1 MVYQLFQNY
10 ANIEKFQN
18 QEEEELIEYYQ
29 ENNEEVIEYQTIITK
44 KLREVQEEVNKAI
57 NSGDY
62 NTGDDVEVLLTELAA
77 SIKETISKIEGA
89 NQKNEDYLSNHT
101 EEIEGIETE
110 YNKLKKMGVFEQ
122 KESFTGNTKDDEVDD
137 EGNDD
142 EGNDDEEA
150 DDEGND
156 EEGSDSNENDNFV
169 DTDDNSEVVE
179 GFQGN
184 NNNIIEY
191 NTGMGKI
198 LSLDLLLRSVL
209 YACLF
214 FILAHPDTL
223 KMVGKL
229 LKGVSKANLLYVH
242 MLVFA
247 VVYYVLNL
255 FI

>member
-1 MVYQLFQNY
+1 MVYQLFQNF

-18 QEEEELIEYYQ
+18 TEEEVIEYYQ
-29 ENNEEVIEYQTIITK
+29 ENNGENGTEEEVIEYQTEIPD
-44 KLREVQEEVNKAI
+44 KLSAIQEEVENLVKNIDSSTDPNA
-57 NSGDY
+57 
-62 NTGDDVEVLLTELAA
+62 EVLLNELSV
-77 SIKETISKIEGA
+77 SIKDLITKIED
-89 NQKNEDYLSNHT
+89 KELSKK
-101 EEIEGIETE
+101 EIEEGLLQIESLYHTVS
-110 YNKLKKMGVFEQ
+110 G
-122 KESFTGNTKDDEVDD
+122 KETFNGEGDDDV
-137 EGNDD
+137 DD

-247 VVYYVLNL
+247 LVYYVLNL

>member
-1 MVYQLFQNY
+1 MVYQLFQNF

-18 QEEEELIEYYQ
+18 TEEEVIEYYQ
-29 ENNEEVIEYQTIITK
+29 ENNGENGTEEEVIEYQTTIPD
-44 KLREVQEEVNKAI
+44 KLSALQEEVENLVKNIDSSTDPNA
-57 NSGDY
+57 
-62 NTGDDVEVLLTELAA
+62 EVLLNELSV
-77 SIKETISKIEGA
+77 SIKDLITKIED
-89 NQKNEDYLSNHT
+89 KELSKK
-101 EEIEGIETE
+101 EIEEGLLQIESLYHTVS
-110 YNKLKKMGVFEQ
+110 G
-122 KESFTGNTKDDEVDD
+122 KETFNGDDDDRGDDDDDVDD
-137 EGNDD
+137 EGND
-142 EGNDDEEA
+142 EEEA

>member
-1 MVYQLFQNY
+1 MVYQLFQNF

-18 QEEEELIEYYQ
+18 TEEEVIEYYQ
-29 ENNEEVIEYQTIITK
+29 ENNGENGTEEEVIEYQTTIPD
-44 KLREVQEEVNKAI
+44 KLSALQEEVENLVKNIDSSTDPNA
-57 NSGDY
+57 
-62 NTGDDVEVLLTELAA
+62 EVLLNELSI
-77 SIKETISKIEGA
+77 SIKVLITKIED
-89 NQKNEDYLSNHT
+89 KELSKKKI
-101 EEIEGIETE
+101 EEGLLQIESLYDTVSGKETFNGE
-110 YNKLKKMGVFEQ
+110 G
-122 KESFTGNTKDDEVDD
+122 DDRGDD
-137 EGNDD
+137 DVDD

-198 LSLDLLLRSVL
+198 LSIDLLLRSVL

>member
-1 MVYQLFQNY
+1 MVYQLFQNF
-10 ANIEKFQN
+10 ANVEKFQN
-18 QEEEELIEYYQ
+18 PEEEIIEYYQ
-29 ENNEEVIEYQTIITK
+29 ENNGEVEEEIIEYQTEVSD
-44 KLREVQEEVNKAI
+44 KLRKMQKEVSNLVKNMDSTLSNEVKVLLSELSVSIKDLLDKIENKELNREETDKELSSVESLLETIKGMI
-57 NSGDY
+57 NGEKE
-62 NTGDDVEVLLTELAA
+62 TFAGDD
-77 SIKETISKIEGA
+77 
-89 NQKNEDYLSNHT
+89 
-101 EEIEGIETE
+101 
-110 YNKLKKMGVFEQ
+110 
-122 KESFTGNTKDDEVDD
+122 DEADD
-137 EGNDD
+137 EGADD
-142 EGNDDEEA
+142 EGA

-156 EEGSDSNENDNFV
+156 EEGSDGNEDDNFV

-191 NTGMGKI
+191 NTGMRKMF
-198 LSLDLLLRSVL
+198 SLDLVLRSVL

-214 FILAHPDTL
+214 FILSHPDTF

-229 LKGVSKANLLYVH
+229 LKKVSKANLIYVH

>member
-1 MVYQLFQNY
+1 MVYQLFQNF

-18 QEEEELIEYYQ
+18 TEEEVIEYYQ
-29 ENNEEVIEYQTIITK
+29 ENNGENGTEEGVIEYQTEIPDKLSALQKEVENLVKNIDSSTDPNAEVLLNELSVSIKDLITK
-44 KLREVQEEVNKAI
+44 IEDKELSKKEIEEGLLQIESLYHTV
-57 NSGDY
+57 SGKETF
-62 NTGDDVEVLLTELAA
+62 NGEGDDV
-77 SIKETISKIEGA
+77 
-89 NQKNEDYLSNHT
+89 
-101 EEIEGIETE
+101 
-110 YNKLKKMGVFEQ
+110 
-122 KESFTGNTKDDEVDD
+122 
-137 EGNDD
+137 DD

-150 DDEGND
+150 DDEGNDEEGND

>member
-1 MVYQLFQNY
+1 MVYQLFQNF

-18 QEEEELIEYYQ
+18 TEEEVIEYYQ
-29 ENNEEVIEYQTIITK
+29 ENNGENGTEEEVIEYQTTIPD
-44 KLREVQEEVNKAI
+44 KLSALQEEVENLVKNIDSSTDPNA
-57 NSGDY
+57 
-62 NTGDDVEVLLTELAA
+62 EVLLNELSI
-77 SIKETISKIEGA
+77 SIKVLITKIED
-89 NQKNEDYLSNHT
+89 KELSKKKIEEGLLQIESLYHT
-101 EEIEGIETE
+101 VSGKETFNGEG
-110 YNKLKKMGVFEQ
+110 
-122 KESFTGNTKDDEVDD
+122 DDRGDD
-137 EGNDD
+137 DVDD

>member
-1 MVYQLFQNY
+1 MVYQLFQNF

-18 QEEEELIEYYQ
+18 TEEEVIEYYQ
-29 ENNEEVIEYQTIITK
+29 ENNGENGTEEEVIEYQTTIPD
-44 KLREVQEEVNKAI
+44 KLSALQEEVENLVKNIDSSTDPNA
-57 NSGDY
+57 
-62 NTGDDVEVLLTELAA
+62 EVLLNELSI
-77 SIKETISKIEGA
+77 SIKVLITKIED
-89 NQKNEDYLSNHT
+89 KELSKKKIEEGLLQIESLYHT
-101 EEIEGIETE
+101 VSGKETFNGEG
-110 YNKLKKMGVFEQ
+110 
-122 KESFTGNTKDDEVDD
+122 DDRGDDDVDD

-142 EGNDDEEA
+142 EEV

-229 LKGVSKANLLYVH
+229 LKGVSKSNLLYVH

>member
-1 MVYQLFQNY
+1 MVYQLFQNF

-18 QEEEELIEYYQ
+18 TEEEVIEYYQ
-29 ENNEEVIEYQTIITK
+29 ENNGENGTEEEVIEYQTEIPD
-44 KLREVQEEVNKAI
+44 KLSAIQEEVENLVKNIDSSTDPNA
-57 NSGDY
+57 
-62 NTGDDVEVLLTELAA
+62 EVLLNELSV
-77 SIKETISKIEGA
+77 SIKDLITKIED
-89 NQKNEDYLSNHT
+89 KELSKKEIQEGLLQIESLYHT
-101 EEIEGIETE
+101 VSGKETFNGEG
-110 YNKLKKMGVFEQ
+110 
-122 KESFTGNTKDDEVDD
+122 DDRGDD
-137 EGNDD
+137 DDNDDNDVDD

-156 EEGSDSNENDNFV
+156 EEGSDSNENENFV

>member
-1 MVYQLFQNY
+1 MVYQLFQNF

-18 QEEEELIEYYQ
+18 TEEEVIEYYQ
-29 ENNEEVIEYQTIITK
+29 ENNGENGTEEEVIEYQTTIPD
-44 KLREVQEEVNKAI
+44 KLSALQEEVENLVKNIDSSTDPNA
-57 NSGDY
+57 
-62 NTGDDVEVLLTELAA
+62 EVLLNELSI
-77 SIKETISKIEGA
+77 SIKVLITKIED
-89 NQKNEDYLSNHT
+89 KELSKKKIEEGLLQIESLYHT
-101 EEIEGIETE
+101 VSGKETFNGEG
-110 YNKLKKMGVFEQ
+110 
-122 KESFTGNTKDDEVDD
+122 DDRGDDDVDD

-142 EGNDDEEA
+142 EEV